1 MKAKDLIERLN
12 KLIQLKPDAN
22 VYFYVDDETE
32 SLSERE
38 C

>member
-22 VYFYVDDETE
+22 VYFYVDEGID
-32 SLSERE
+32 R
-38 C
+38 CKY